1 MQTPDEQRPEQQYK
15 RHPEQPSKRI
25 AVIGGGPIGV
35 EAALYG
41 AVAGF
46 DVHLFER
53 GAIGAHVRS
62 WSFVQVFTEWGR
74 NRSPLGV
81 RLLREAG
88 AELPPDEE
96 YSGGSQL
103 VDYIEKLG
111 GLAPLAGR
119 IHTQTEVVSLTRDRC
134 LKSDF
139 IAPDGLHGLSRR
151 ADFPFRVHLKKSGQ
165 EWIEHFSTV
174 IDATGVYHAPNYMG
188 SGGAP
193 CLGERQLAAQI
204 DYALPDVLGRDR
216 HRFAGKHTLVVGS
229 GHSAASTL
237 LAIADL
243 IEENAATRLTWIVR
257 RNVPLH
263 GAPYTLLENDT
274 STTRARLHKRANALI
289 QHPNVTFLSRTVVQ
303 SIAREEDVFEV
314 ELDCNGEHRTIRCD
328 NLAAHT
334 GFRADDSLWRE
345 LQVAVHP
352 ATGAPL
358 KLGIELNAH
367 NARSGIGLSTGYAEQ
382 QVQEEEQKQQA
393 KDRWSF
399 LINDPAL
406 LDSGEANFYV
416 LGIKSYGRDAG
427 FLMHNGFRQVRD
439 VWKLIS
445 GDEALDLY
453 GDALK

>member
-1 MQTPDEQRPEQQYK
+1 MQIPDRK
-15 RHPEQPSKRI
+15 STKRI
-25 AVIGGGPIGV
+25 AILGGGPIGV

-53 GAIGAHVRS
+53 GEIAANVRR
-62 WSFVQVFTEWGR
+62 WGFVQVFTEWGR
-74 NRSPLGV
+74 NRSPLAAH
-81 RLLREAG
+81 LLREQG
-88 AELPPDEE
+88 EILLPDKE
-96 YSGGSQL
+96 YSSGHDL
-103 VDYIEKLG
+103 VAYVEKLAA
-111 GLAPLAGR
+111 LAPLRGR
-119 IHTQTEVVSLTRDRC
+119 IQARTEAISLTRERC

-139 IAPDGLHGLSRR
+139 LASDGLHGLAQR
-151 ADFPFRVHLKKSGQ
+151 ANFLFRLHLKNAQ
-165 EWIEHFSTV
+165 REWIEHFETV

-193 CLGERQLAAQI
+193 CLGESQHAAQI
-204 DYALPDVLGRDR
+204 DYALPDVSGTER
-216 HRFAGKHTLVVGS
+216 HRFSGKHTLVVGS

-243 IEENAATRLTWIVR
+243 IEENPDTRLTWIVR

-263 GAPYTLLENDT
+263 GAPYTLVENDT
-274 STTRARLHKRANALI
+274 STTRARLHKAANNLI
-289 QHPNVTFLSRTVVQ
+289 QNPNVTFLSRTVVQ
-303 SIAREEDVFEV
+303 SIAQENGVFEV
-314 ELDCNGEHRTIRCD
+314 ELNCNEEKKIVCCD
-328 NLAAHT
+328 NIAAHT

-345 LQVAVHP
+345 LQVAIHP

-382 QVQEEEQKQQA
+382 EVQDEEVKRQA
-393 KDRWSF
+393 RDRWSY

-406 LDSGEANFYV
+406 LQTGEADFYV

-445 GDEALDLY
+445 GDDTLDLY
-453 GDALK
+453 GDGLK